1 MPGNQTETAYCSTS
15 AINPTLVQL
24 SPAAADYSKFGAYCK
39 LTPSTGAVI
48 YSTECPPG
56 SVYNSGSQPP
66 ATANPM
72 GECDIVFQPQPGVT
86 YTINSNHWLWPNM
99 LPLSQCGFQDYRAY
113 CLSDPLGY
121 YSFNPGAADP
131 FPTTPTY
138 TGVSSYVSL
147 LAINTVDDPCS
158 VMGTCSPQ
166 NISDIYCTNYIIIGG
181 LPICHS
187 GGISVP
193 DVWEIAHTSEPW
205 TPKCSDV
212 VQGSVTPVA
221 YSSPLTDGPNAGATI
236 TATFT
241 PNFGYTLAQAA
252 QICGFTNFDWQQL
265 ITVLPLPNTFIAV
278 GSGAQ
283 MYAPPGFL
291 DPPPGGYTYELP
303 DIDNAYP
310 FYYNPNPGSTGQS
323 ELATYEPG
331 GASGTQLL
339 FSDGPKDSCLFG
351 GRYAGTAACN
361 WTSAA
366 PGETVQ
372 FITHLVGINSDGTAH
387 DLQIGFTWYSNNN
400 GTSGGAAIMRGVQPM
415 DPGSGTGGT
424 TVTSVSETTNY
435 QYPTAPGV
443 PPSTLTFLDGS
454 QVSVWTCPQ
463 I

>member
-241 PNFGYTLAQAA
+241 PNFGYTLLKLLKYAA
-252 QICGFTNFDWQQL
+252 SPTLTGNNSSPSCLCRTL
-265 ITVLPLPNTFIAV
+265 SLPLAA
-278 GSGAQ
+278 GLKC
-283 MYAPPGFL
+283 MRH
-291 DPPPGGYTYELP
+291 P
-303 DIDNAYP
+303 DFSILRPEDIPMNFQISTTHIRSITTQIQDRRDNQ
-310 FYYNPNPGSTGQS
+310 N
-323 ELATYEPG
+323 
-331 GASGTQLL
+331 
-339 FSDGPKDSCLFG
+339 
-351 GRYAGTAACN
+351 
-361 WTSAA
+361 
-366 PGETVQ
+366 
-372 FITHLVGINSDGTAH
+372 
-387 DLQIGFTWYSNNN
+387 
-400 GTSGGAAIMRGVQPM
+400 
-415 DPGSGTGGT
+415 
-424 TVTSVSETTNY
+424 
-435 QYPTAPGV
+435 
-443 PPSTLTFLDGS
+443 
-454 QVSVWTCPQ
+454 
-463 I
+463 